1 MGKIFSI
8 LLASA
13 LSLFPV
19 MLSAGSVSDRT
30 GGQTVHDAADPAASP
45 ESEVV
50 FGNARFTV
58 LTPRLVRME
67 WSADGK
73 FEDRATLGIVNRRL
87 DVPEFEVRKTQGS
100 VIVKTD
106 FLTLKYKGQENFNE
120 KNLSISFLMSED
132 GKEKGKWHPGMDDSG
147 NLLGTARTLDR
158 CDGDTLMDPYDPGII
173 SRDGWAVIDESS
185 RHLFE
190 PVDSDWEYWVAERDS
205 IVRQDLYFFGYG
217 HDYTAALGDFTK
229 IAGRIPLPPKYA
241 FGYWWCRFWQYSDFE
256 LIDLAKHFR
265 DFSIPIDAMIIDMDW
280 HETWSV
286 RRGYR
291 LDGLYLEEGA
301 VPESGQLSGGT
312 APYGDKEFPEPAF
325 LQRDTAIRRA
335 L

>member
-1 MGKIFSI
+1 MKKMFFSL
-8 LLASA
+8 LLACC
-13 LSLFPV
+13 
-19 MLSAGSVSDRT
+19 SVLCPGLARE
-30 GGQTVHDAADPAASP
+30 HEAACGPAASP
-45 ESEVV
+45 ESEVI

-87 DVPEFEVRKTQGS
+87 DVPEFEVRKTSGS
-100 VIVKTD
+100 VTVKTD

-120 KNLSISFLMSED
+120 KNLSVSFLMSED
-132 GKEKGKWHPGMDDSG
+132 GKEKGKWHPWMDDSG

-217 HDYTAALGDFTK
+217 HDYTAALSDFTK
-229 IAGRIPLPPKYA
+229 IAGRIP
-241 FGYWWCRFWQYSDFE
+241 
-256 LIDLAKHFR
+256 
-265 DFSIPIDAMIIDMDW
+265 
-280 HETWSV
+280 
-286 RRGYR
+286 
-291 LDGLYLEEGA
+291 
-301 VPESGQLSGGT
+301 
-312 APYGDKEFPEPAF
+312 
-325 LQRDTAIRRA
+325 
-335 L
+335 